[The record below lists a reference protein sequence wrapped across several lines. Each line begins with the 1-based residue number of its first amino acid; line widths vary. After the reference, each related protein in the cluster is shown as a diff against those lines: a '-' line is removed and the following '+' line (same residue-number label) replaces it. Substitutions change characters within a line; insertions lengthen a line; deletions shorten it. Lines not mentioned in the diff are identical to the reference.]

1 MAGAIILGVVALF
14 VILGLSF
21 WATRKAYSR
30 KWDEENN
37 D

>member
-1 MAGAIILGVVALF
+1 MVGAIILGVIAL
-14 VILGLSF
+14 VIILGLTF
-21 WATRKAYSR
+21 WVTRKAYSR